1 VRAVAN
7 ADGETLKMFLK
18 EKVVSPEAVQTW
30 MEEVICGEYCWT
42 LDYVRSMSNK
52 DFTIYFNL
60 ALVRKKR
67 KKEW

>member
-7 ADGETLKMFLK
+7 ADCETLRIFLK
-18 EKVVSPEAVQTW
+18 EKVVSPEAVQIW
-30 MEEVICGEYCWT
+30 MEEVICNEYHWT
-42 LDYVRSMSNK
+42 PDYVRSMSNK

-60 ALVRKKR
+60 ALIRKIK